1 MKNILLTLLLL
12 SPLTFAEELS
22 LMCEGVVDKVEA
34 TVGTATTNFNNSSTN
49 AVTSVIGTKNRQY
62 EASIFIVL
70 ELEEETGTLEVPE
83 TMRRPNAKLLKTDLY
98 NVKITD
104 KKISAKAKFNFAA
117 RHKFNIDRRTGDI
130 NYRFPDAKFNGKCKK
145 YEQEENQF

>member
-1 MKNILLTLLLL
+1 M
-12 SPLTFAEELS
+12 
-22 LMCEGVVDKVEA
+22 
-34 TVGTATTNFNNSSTN
+34 
-49 AVTSVIGTKNRQY
+49 TSVIGTKNRQY

-130 NYRFPDAKFNGKCKK
+130 NYRFQIQSLMGSVKNTNKK
-145 YEQEENQF
+145 RINSNETRQGFWCSSCNLI